1 MSVVESL
8 RRVTKHEAT
17 IDKYKVVLPETML
30 EGLASDSE
38 DEGVDEPEVYRYLT
52 VDNMKSLGDD
62 VCANAHLNLYFNY
75 IYFFYL
81 IYSQC
86 RWMSKELWMTWKK

>member
-1 MSVVESL
+1 VVESL
-8 RRVTKHEAT
+8 RRVTKQESH

-52 VDNMKSLGDD
+52 VDDMKSLGDD
-62 VCANAHLNLYFNY
+62 SMPMDVEGQSFL
-75 IYFFYL
+75 
-81 IYSQC
+81 
-86 RWMSKELWMTWKK
+86 